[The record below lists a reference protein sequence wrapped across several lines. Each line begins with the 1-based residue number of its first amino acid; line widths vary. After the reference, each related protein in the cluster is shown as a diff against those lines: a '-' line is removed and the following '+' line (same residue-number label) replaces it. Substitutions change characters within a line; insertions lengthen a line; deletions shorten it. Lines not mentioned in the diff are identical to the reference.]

1 MEEIYQGIRGDQD
14 AKDLAAGEL
23 AMLLVQ
29 AGYPARAM
37 QLLEPISSHRGLV
50 TMAKIAT
57 CYAHQDNLASANV
70 FLDQAEQESSR
81 FLLTMPREL
90 AIEMAHASAA
100 VGNEPQAKEWK
111 EKIFDPAD
119 LEVAQSLIEAEQL
132 RRGALPMEKLGVKTE
147 PALLQQI
154 ALQLGAKKG
163 SQPQMAEWLKK
174 TEGRVDL
181 MYPVDRVEAYLQLA
195 KASAQLGLGEEAAR
209 LRQKAGAFSLQISPR
224 TDSGTEGRVL
234 VAEAYLLAGDRGE
247 AEAWIAKARESLPE
261 NSYMAQPKTYSRV
274 AEVVWQMGNAKEAE
288 ALWTEALQRAR
299 THLHPRARRLGTL
312 AVLESLFESKV
323 ALTPDQ
329 EKMVLSVKNEE
340 VQAPPMAENR
350 LDGYLQEAGISPLTG
365 LPEEKAKAAKA
376 AVKDGKK
383 AKDKKP

>member
-1 MEEIYQGIRGDQD
+1 
-14 AKDLAAGEL
+14 
-23 AMLLVQ
+23 MLLVQ

-195 KASAQLGLGEEAAR
+195 KVSAQLGLGEEAAR

-288 ALWTEALQRAR
+288 ALWTEAHQSLMSGGFASGYDPTLQ
-299 THLHPRARRLGTL
+299 TINRRGCGQD
-312 AVLESLFESKV
+312 F
-323 ALTPDQ
+323 
-329 EKMVLSVKNEE
+329 
-340 VQAPPMAENR
+340 R
-350 LDGYLQEAGISPLTG
+350 
-365 LPEEKAKAAKA
+365 
-376 AVKDGKK
+376 
-383 AKDKKP
+383 